1 VGHSK
6 FICRKAVALQTR
18 SQAQVSA
25 DTAQEGPV
33 ADPTP
38 SVHGPDR
45 HWRAVVMITAALTAL
60 RLAALF
66 ATPLELYPDEAQY
79 WLWSRTLDWGYY
91 SKPPM
96 IAWLIWGTTRIGG
109 DAEPWLRLSAP
120 LLHALTTLC
129 VYGVGRRLYGAA
141 TGFAAAALYLLMP
154 AVQLSSLVM
163 ATDAPLLAFLT
174 LALLAYVE
182 LPHAAGRRRLG
193 LAAGLGVAMG
203 LAFLSK
209 YAAIYGLIG
218 IGLHLAL
225 SREARAAW
233 TPATAALATGAGLL
247 TLAPNLAWNAA
258 HGFAT
263 VQHTAANAAWGG
275 RQLFNF
281 AELGDFVAS
290 QFGVF
295 GPIPFAVL
303 IGGTIL
309 LASRRRL
316 RSQDVLLLCF
326 TLPPLLIVTGQSFI
340 SRANANWS
348 GAGYAPGAI
357 LVAAWLLRW
366 RAKGWFIAALAT
378 QAAVAIVFLACVLN
392 PAFAD
397 KAGLANA
404 FKRAKGWEQM
414 TEAIA
419 ERALREPKGSLD
431 AVVVD
436 DRFLFNAAAYYGR
449 DYFGL
454 DGEPPLR
461 MWVRETHPQNQA
473 ETTAPLTAAHG
484 RRVLV
489 ASLDEVY
496 QAEVMNDFRSVS
508 SREIVGVRLDR
519 KRKRTAGLFIA
530 EGFAPAPRDPVSGK
544 PIPRRP

>member
-1 VGHSK
+1 MSN
-6 FICRKAVALQTR
+6 
-18 SQAQVSA
+18 SN
-25 DTAQEGPV
+25 
-33 ADPTP
+33 P
-38 SVHGPDR
+38 SVHGLDR
-45 HWRAVVMITAALTAL
+45 HWRSVVLVTLALTAV
-60 RLAALF
+60 RLVALF

-91 SKPPM
+91 SKPPV
-96 IAWLIWGTTRIGG
+96 IAWLIWSTTHIGG
-109 DAEPWLRLSAP
+109 DAEPWIRLSAP

-129 VYGVGRRLYGAA
+129 VYQIGRRLYDAPA
-141 TGFAAAALYLLMP
+141 GFLAAALYLLMP

-163 ATDAPLLAFLT
+163 ATDAPLLAFLS

-182 LPHAAGRRRLG
+182 LPHAQGRRRLA
-193 LAAGLGVAMG
+193 LAAAVGAATG

-209 YAAIYGLIG
+209 YAAIYGVIG
-218 IGLHLAL
+218 IALHSIL
-225 SREARAAW
+225 SRPARAEW
-233 TPATAALATGAGLL
+233 NVRTAALAIGAFLL
-247 TLAPNLAWNAA
+247 VLAPNLVWNAG

-309 LASRRRL
+309 LAARRKL
-316 RSQDVLLLCF
+316 RPQDVLLLCF
-326 TLPPLLIVTGQSFI
+326 ALPPLLIVTGQSFI

-357 LVAAWLLRW
+357 LVAAWLMRW
-366 RAKGWFIAALAT
+366 RARGWIIAALT
-378 QAAVAIVFLACVLN
+378 IQAAVAVVFLACVLN
-392 PAFAD
+392 PGFAD
-397 KAGLANA
+397 QVGLANA

-414 TEAIA
+414 SEAIA

-449 DYFGL
+449 DYFGK

-461 MWVRETHPQNQA
+461 MWVRELHPQNQA
-473 ETTAPLTAAHG
+473 ETVAPLTAAQG

-496 QAEVMNDFRSVS
+496 QGEVMNDFKRISGH
-508 SREIVGVRLDR
+508 EIVGVRLDR
-519 KRKRTAGLFIA
+519 KRKRTAGVFIA
-530 EGFAPAPRDPVSGK
+530 EGFDPAPRDPVSGE
-544 PIPRRP
+544 PLPRRP